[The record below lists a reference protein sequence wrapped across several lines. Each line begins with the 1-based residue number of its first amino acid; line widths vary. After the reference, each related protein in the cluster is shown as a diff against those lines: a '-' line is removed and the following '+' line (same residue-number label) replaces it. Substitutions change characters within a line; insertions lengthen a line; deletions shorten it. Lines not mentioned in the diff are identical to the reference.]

1 MGKSLVAFFSYGG
14 RTAAVARRVA
24 QAHWA
29 PGSGGPPFSPMWWGV
44 RQIVFRL

>member
-24 QAHWA
+24 QA
-29 PGSGGPPFSPMWWGV
+29 
-44 RQIVFRL
+44 R

>member
-24 QAHWA
+24 QARKT
-29 PGSGGPPFSPMWWGV
+29 PGGGPGV
-44 RQIVFRL
+44 RRFHPCGGT